1 MVVLAGAMEHHSNL
15 LPWRDLG
22 GDKVSV
28 ETVPEDEVGR
38 LDEEWLEKR
47 LGQIRREEENTL
59 VIGVFCAASNVTG
72 ILNDD
77 LALTALLHS
86 HGALALWDYATAAP
100 YVRIDANPRAAASSE
115 VDPAL
120 LAKDAVFFSSHKF
133 VGGVQAPGV
142 LVAKKKL
149 FLNQVPNGGTLSFE
163 IQNVGI
169 IFLFLSLSGGGGS
182 VFFVSP
188 SGHRYLKDVE
198 TREEGGTPPIVETVK

>member
-1 MVVLAGAMEHHSNL
+1 MNEKKIKVFFNYVDSSRRVVVLAGAMEHHSNL

-28 ETVPEDEVGR
+28 ETVPEDKVGR
-38 LDEEWLEKR
+38 IDEEWLEKR
-47 LGQIRREEENTL
+47 LGQIRREGEDTL

-77 LALTALLHS
+77 LGLTALLHS

-142 LVAKKKL
+142 LVAKEKL
-149 FLNQVPNGGTLSFE
+149 FANQVPNGGTLSFE

-169 IFLFLSLSGGGGS
+169 IFLFL
-182 VFFVSP
+182 
-188 SGHRYLKDVE
+188 
-198 TREEGGTPPIVETVK
+198 